1 MVGKTCSGIMVRDIS
16 NSCGHRPHH
25 IVNYPRRE
33 YIVTKP
39 KALTDTFIMTTTAV
53 SRGRGREGGLA
64 GGAYHS
70 PIENFAWRERNR
82 EETEGGK
89 EKRNKEKYWEIY
101 NFLHTICP
109 VYLVVHSSFLKNSEV
124 LYW

>member
-1 MVGKTCSGIMVRDIS
+1 MVGKTRSGIMVRDIS

-25 IVNYPRRE
+25 IVNYPWRE

-39 KALTDTFIMTTTAV
+39 NALTDTFIMSTTAV
-53 SRGRGREGGLA
+53 FRCVCGGGQGVHALPQLKILHVERE
-64 GGAYHS
+64 
-70 PIENFAWRERNR
+70 IEKR
-82 EETEGGK
+82 GK
-89 EKRNKEKYWEIY
+89 EEKIKRNKEKYLEIY

-109 VYLVVHSSFLKNSEV
+109 VYQVVHSSFLKNSEV